1 MYSIAIVSDIHDW
14 HSKQIESNLIKKN
27 CEVFKIKYDELEANF
42 NIKENFF
49 LNRKLKKV
57 DAVWLRFIKNGTLEE
72 ITTKLTFMHLL
83 ENNGVYVHNSPKT
96 IEKTVDKVR
105 TTGILT
111 INNILTPNT
120 KVTFKSPLKIRDK
133 TNYLLKPIFGSQGKN
148 IILINNLDKLYKTN
162 AIGNVYYLQEFIGN
176 INDKEFWD
184 IRVLVS
190 NHKPISVMKRTSK
203 QIFTNAYQGASTE
216 KLTFNKE
223 LSYLTRRVSKLF
235 ELGYGGID
243 IKVFKKKFYV
253 LEVNSIPSWK
263 AIQNIEDRDISE
275 ILVNDFL
282 NNI

>member
-1 MYSIAIVSDIHDW
+1 MFSIAIVGDIHDW
-14 HSKQIESNLIKKN
+14 HTKQIESNLIKKN
-27 CEVFKIKYDELEANF
+27 CKVFKIKYDELEANF
-42 NIKENFF
+42 NTKENFF
-49 LNRKLKKV
+49 LNEKFKKI

-83 ENNGVYVHNSPKT
+83 EKNGVYVHNSPKT
-96 IEKTVDKVR
+96 IETTVDKVR
-105 TTGILT
+105 TTGILK
-111 INNILTPNT
+111 INDILSPNT
-120 KVTFKSPLKIRDK
+120 KVTFKNSIKIERNS
-133 TNYLLKPIFGSQGKN
+133 NYLLKPIFGSQGKN
-148 IILINNLDKLYKTN
+148 IVLINNPDKLYKTN

-190 NHKPISVMKRTSK
+190 NHIPISVMKRTSK

-216 KLTFNKE
+216 KLTLNKE
-223 LSYLTRRVSKLF
+223 LSSLTRRVSKLF
-235 ELGYGGID
+235 DLGYGGID
-243 IKVFKKKFYV
+243 IKVFKKKIYV

-263 AIQNIEDRDISE
+263 AIQKIENKDISE

>member
-49 LNRKLKKV
+49 LNRKLKKI

-120 KVTFKSPLKIRDK
+120 KVTFKSPLKIRGK

-223 LSYLTRRVSKLF
+223 LSSLTRRVSKLF